1 MGGRG
6 SNVGLSKGGV
16 GTRQLTSLAN
26 APSRNILNGK
36 TGTDK
41 QKAYAEKLTQM
52 TKNTIDR
59 KVRERRG
66 EQNFWNEKI
75 KNSKST
81 SNPKISAMQKKIAKE
96 GMLKSI
102 KNSNKDIR
110 FYTQNLKK
118 ASKQNTYGQIISV
131 LGG

>member
-6 SNVGLSKGGV
+6 SGAGLNKGGAEI
-16 GTRQLTSLAN
+16 RQFTSLAN

-36 TGTDK
+36 TGTEK

-52 TKNTIDR
+52 TKNTIDK
-59 KVRERRG
+59 KVKERRS
-66 EQNFWNEKI
+66 EQKFWNEKL
-75 KNSKST
+75 KNSKGV
-81 SNPKISAMQKKIAKE
+81 SNTKISDMQQKIAKE

-102 KNSNKDIR
+102 KSSNKDIR

-118 ASKQNTYGQIISV
+118 ASRQKTYGQIISV